1 MNMYV
6 DSFDDDE
13 LEIVLDESEGLEVLL
28 NSGAITWSEIAGD
41 ITKNKAVVDFLN
53 SLPMLPDIPVEEVE
67 HILKANAG
75 EATWQ
80 IDNKATQEELLN
92 GLNEVNQ
99 LITDGLATKQDVGDY
114 ALRSELEEAS
124 QTLQDSIDTKQDV
137 GDYAT
142 NTQLNDGLATK
153 QDVGDYA
160 LRSELEEASQT
171 LQDSIDTKQDAG
183 NYALVEDIP
192 DLTDYVKNTDYAGID
207 KAGLIM
213 ASSAFGTSAG
223 SSGYLTSQEYTLS
236 TYGSKL
242 QAKGFVSKGTL
253 ENIKDDYVKR
263 GLTENTIELSAD
275 EKANAKQ
282 WLGYAEP
289 ADIIS
294 AIAAIPQFK
303 LTIVPELPETGEKMT
318 LYFVPKAGADT
329 DVHDEYIWIEENSK
343 YEYVGTTAV
352 DLTDYVKN
360 TDYATADKGGVIK
373 QSTTYGFSVNASTG
387 IPFASTKGLAGYQ
400 SSDGNMFI
408 GKNTLENIK
417 NNYVK
422 EAVTANDIQLT
433 DEEKTSART
442 WLGAIGNADY
452 AQGAVGGVVKTSAY
466 YGVGTNAQGF
476 LLASQKSLSDYDK
489 GDNAM
494 FVAKGT
500 LTNVLTQYAKT
511 VLITE
516 DDYNA
521 LETKDSNTLYLI
533 EE

>member
-41 ITKNKAVVDFLN
+41 ITKNKSVVDFLN

-114 ALRSELEEAS
+114 ALKSELEEAS
-124 QTLQDSIDTKQDV
+124 QTLQDNIDTKQDA

-160 LRSELEEASQT
+160 LRSELEETSQT
-171 LQDSIDTKQDAG
+171 LQDNIDTKQDAG

-192 DLTDYVKNTDYAGID
+192 DLTDYVKNTDYASTSGG
-207 KAGLIM
+207 AGLIKT
-213 ASSAFGTSAG
+213 SSSYGTQMVD
-223 SSGYLTSQEYTLS
+223 SGYIRAGVDTLEPYK
-236 TYGSKL
+236 TRGVN
-242 QAKGFVSKGTL
+242 FFISKGTL

-263 GLTENTIELSAD
+263 GLTENETELTAD
-275 EKANAKQ
+275 EKASAKQ

-303 LTIVPELPETGEKMT
+303 LTIVSELPETGEKMT
-318 LYFVPKAGADT
+318 LYFVPKTGADT

-352 DLTDYVKN
+352 DLTDYVKKTDFATSEKAGIAKINLAYGININNQALTILKASDNEVKGKGNLYRPIVPANLDLAVKTGVTTN
-360 TDYATADKGGVIK
+360 TI
-373 QSTTYGFSVNASTG
+373 
-387 IPFASTKGLAGYQ
+387 
-400 SSDGNMFI
+400 
-408 GKNTLENIK
+408 E
-417 NNYVK
+417 
-422 EAVTANDIQLT
+422 LT
-433 DEEKTSART
+433 DDEKTSART

-500 LTNVLTQYAKT
+500 LSNVLTQYSKT
-511 VLITE
+511 VLTTE
-516 DDYNA
+516 ADYNA
-521 LETKDSNTLYLI
+521 LETKDPNTLYLI